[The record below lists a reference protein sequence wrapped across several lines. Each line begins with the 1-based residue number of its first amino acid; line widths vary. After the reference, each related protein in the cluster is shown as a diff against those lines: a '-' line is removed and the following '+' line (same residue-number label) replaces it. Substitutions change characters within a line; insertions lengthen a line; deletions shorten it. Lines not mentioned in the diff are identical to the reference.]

1 MKLLISVA
9 LVFICFNSKG
19 QLVVS
24 TGALSSTQYVEDVLI
39 GNGIT
44 VSNVTFT
51 GDTDQIGEFDA
62 NLTIPFLGMAE
73 GLILATGDVNVAIG
87 PNNTGSASLPGGNFG
102 VNDVDLDILEGATGT
117 NDAAVLEFDFV
128 SYGDSITCSFIL
140 ASEEYPEYV
149 ASINDVFGVF
159 LSGPGISGPY
169 SNGAENVALIP
180 GTTDAMSINNINST
194 TNSSYYVDNT
204 VNTGAAS
211 IQFDGYSTVIS
222 IKAAVQVGVTYHVKI
237 AIGDAS
243 DTSWDSGVFVR
254 LHSFEALNIISTS
267 VNEKSNSTF
276 VLWPNPSEGLFYYKS
291 TNLNN
296 QTGIIS
302 VLDVNGK
309 EVYRSTISINK
320 NNSTVQLNLSQ
331 LNKGIYFVKI
341 TTLSN
346 SFVKKLV
353 IN

>member
-180 GTTDAMSINNINST
+180 GTTDAMSIN
-194 TNSSYYVDNT
+194 
-204 VNTGAAS
+204 
-211 IQFDGYSTVIS
+211 
-222 IKAAVQVGVTYHVKI
+222 IKAAVQVGVTYHIKI
-237 AIGDAS
+237 AIADAS